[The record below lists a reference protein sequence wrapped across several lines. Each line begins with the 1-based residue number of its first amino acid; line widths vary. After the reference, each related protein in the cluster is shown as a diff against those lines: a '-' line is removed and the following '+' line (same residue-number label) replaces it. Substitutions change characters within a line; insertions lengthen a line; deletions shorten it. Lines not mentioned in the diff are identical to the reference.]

1 MRKIYFRFIRYSSKK
16 TVLLSLFALEL
27 LFMYAFHGLFSFS
40 VEKLQ
45 HLSGGYGIPDALFY
59 YRFDTLQTLFSHYGE
74 AGKKVYLQLQ
84 VIDMIYPLIYSTLL
98 AGLLYLQFSKSR
110 LTWVIIIPHIA
121 ALFDYAENL
130 SLRFNLIRFPSLDPA
145 VADASGIFTCLKWS
159 LVYLSILLLL
169 IAWFKRLFFK
179 KPLPQT

>member
-1 MRKIYFRFIRYSSKK
+1 MKTFYLRFIRNSSKK
-16 TVLLSLFALEL
+16 AVLLGLFALEL

-45 HLSGGYGIPDALFY
+45 HLSGGYGIPDTLFY
-59 YRFDTLQTLFSHYGE
+59 YGFETLQTLFSHYGE
-74 AGKKVYLQLQ
+74 AGKKVYFQLQ
-84 VIDMIYPLIYSTLL
+84 AIDMIYPLVYSTLL
-98 AGLLYLQFSKSR
+98 AALLYLQFNRSR

-130 SLRFNLIRFPSLDPA
+130 SLRINLIRFPSMHPA
-145 VADASGIFTCLKWS
+145 LADASGIFTCLKWS

-169 IAWFKRLFFK
+169 IGLFNRLFFK
-179 KPLPQT
+179 KPLPQS